1 MHKRIYRF
9 KFQICQQFYE
19 CSRKRQYPKFHAC
32 SANGSIFTEFL
43 NELGSRLNLHFV
55 LT

>member
-19 CSRKRQYPKFHAC
+19 CVRTQKETVLIYKYPKFHAC
-32 SANGSIFTEFL
+32 SINESIFTEFL
-43 NELGSRLNLHFV
+43 NELQYM
-55 LT
+55 